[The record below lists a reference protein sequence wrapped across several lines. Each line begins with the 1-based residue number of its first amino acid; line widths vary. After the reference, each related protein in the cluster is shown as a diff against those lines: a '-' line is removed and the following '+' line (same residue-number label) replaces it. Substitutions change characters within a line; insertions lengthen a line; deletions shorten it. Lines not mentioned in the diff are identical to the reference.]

1 MNTAVEGESWDA
13 QRFAP
18 LLQFLQLFALEHQP
32 ALALLVQTARE
43 SVTFDGML
51 HASHRTVCAGP
62 RRASAA
68 PAFAVLPPQEAET
81 VGVTCWRQRAIQ

>member
-1 MNTAVEGESWDA
+1 MNTAEEGTSSDA

-18 LLQFLQLFALEHQP
+18 LLQFLQLFALKHLP

-43 SVTFDGML
+43 SVTFDRIL
-51 HASHRTVCAGP
+51 HASRCTVCAGP

-81 VGVTCWRQRAIQ
+81 VGVTCWR